1 MAGVHPASASARL
14 RARDAWLSRLSGQSW
29 PEGVLLDALRISP
42 ALDMLDV
49 GAGDGRLLRELARR
63 GHAGRVVGIDPTP
76 GPGVQPAH
84 AEALPFPDARFDV
97 VLFAR
102 VLAHLPD
109 PARALAE
116 ARRVLRPGGQVW
128 VAAHGPAHLRATW
141 AALGQ
146 SLAPG
151 DVPPESALTVTC
163 PLRVTA
169 DDARFLLGTYGE
181 EAEVSPHLFPVQD
194 AAQLLV
200 WRP

>member
-29 PEGVLLDALRISP
+29 PEGVLLDALRLSP

-84 AEALPFPDARFDV
+84 AEALPFPDASFDV

-102 VLAHLPD
+102 VLAHLSD

-128 VAAHGPAHLRATW
+128 AAAHGPAHLRATW

-146 SLAPG
+146 PLAPG
-151 DVPPESALTVTC
+151 DAPPESASTVTC
-163 PLRVTA
+163 PLTVTA
-169 DDARFLLGTYGE
+169 DDARFLLDTYGK
-181 EAEVSPHLFPVQD
+181 EAEGSPHLFPVQD

>member
-1 MAGVHPASASARL
+1 MAGGHPASASARL
-14 RARDAWLSRLSGQSW
+14 GARDSLLSRLCGRAW
-29 PEGVLLDALRISP
+29 PESVLLDALGLFP
-42 ALDMLDV
+42 ALDVLDV
-49 GAGDGRLLRELARR
+49 GAGDGRPLRELARR
-63 GHAGRVVGIDPTP
+63 GHASRVVGVDPTP

-128 VAAHGPAHLRATW
+128 AAAHGPAHLRATR
-141 AALGQ
+141 AALRQ
-146 SLAPG
+146 PLAPG
-151 DVPPESALTVTC
+151 DTPPEPAVILTY